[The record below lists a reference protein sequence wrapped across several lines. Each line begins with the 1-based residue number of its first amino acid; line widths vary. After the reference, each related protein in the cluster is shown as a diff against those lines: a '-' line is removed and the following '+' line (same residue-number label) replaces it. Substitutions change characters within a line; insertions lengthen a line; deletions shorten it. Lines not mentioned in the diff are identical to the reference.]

1 MRFAHLSVCLFF
13 QFISLEL
20 TYVMLDWKM
29 QHNIFIFSIKVIIGC
44 CHTIWT
50 CSFSSFCLSTLCVM
64 WLHGTAGVGLSTPAG
79 FGSDLSQWIGVLSWG
94 TGRAGAHSRLPHCWP
109 EQPVSKLL
117 WNEEREDWS
126 EAEART
132 TGRRRAI
139 RETNS
144 KFESIH
150 LKECSSVKV
159 LLSAVAT
166 VWCLKG
172 FCRDQGV
179 ADVDWKKEEGGREM
193 GKQSNGGKT
202 NRINRGIKEILIWS
216 ERLLI
221 FFLWS
226 GHVHKVC
233 YWFWNKECSFKSCW
247 LCVFFLSVCE
257 FILFVCS
264 ITVTYVFVYILRA
277 VSWRG
282 ECVVWSL
289 WLVRDVGIRKRLE
302 QWLHNVFALMIPT
315 VCSSYQLNCTGFH
328 EYPDMR

>member
-13 QFISLEL
+13 QLISLEL

-29 QHNIFIFSIKVIIGC
+29 QHHIFIFFLIIGC
-44 CHTIWT
+44 CHHHLNLFFLFILLIY
-50 CSFSSFCLSTLCVM
+50 FVLM

-79 FGSDLSQWIGVLSWG
+79 FCSDLSWWIGVLSWG
-94 TGRAGAHSRLPHCWP
+94 AGRAGAHSRLPHCWP

-150 LKECSSVKV
+150 LKGCSSVKV

-216 ERLLI
+216 KRLLI

-247 LCVFFLSVCE
+247 LCVFFFVSVWIYSLCLLHYCH
-257 FILFVCS
+257 ICVCIYS
-264 ITVTYVFVYILRA
+264 Q
-277 VSWRG
+277 S
-282 ECVVWSL
+282 CQ
-289 WLVRDVGIRKRLE
+289 LE
-302 QWLHNVFALMIPT
+302 GW
-315 VCSSYQLNCTGFH
+315 VCGLKPLASQRCW
-328 EYPDMR
+328 D

>member
-1 MRFAHLSVCLFF
+1 MRFAWQCLPLFSVNYLVTNLCNAWLK
-13 QFISLEL
+13 
-20 TYVMLDWKM
+20 KM
-29 QHNIFIFSIKVIIGC
+29 QHNIFIFFYYSDNC
-44 CHTIWT
+44 T
-50 CSFSSFCLSTLCVM
+50 LSYHFNLFFLFILLVYFVLM
-64 WLHGTAGVGLSTPAG
+64 WCDGTAGVGLSTSSG
-79 FGSDLSQWIGVLSWG
+79 FGSDLSLWTGVLSWG
-94 TGRAGAHSRLPHCWP
+94 AGRAGAHSRRPHCWP
-109 EQPVSKLL
+109 EQPVSNLL

-126 EAEART
+126 EPEALT
-132 TGRRRAI
+132 TVRRRAF

-150 LKECSSVKV
+150 LKGCSSVKV

-172 FCRDQGV
+172 FRRDQGV
-179 ADVDWKKEEGGREM
+179 ADVDWEKGEGRREM

-221 FFLWS
+221 FFPLVWPCAQS
-226 GHVHKVC
+226 LLLVLKQ
-233 YWFWNKECSFKSCW
+233 KSVVLRVADSMC
-247 LCVFFLSVCE
+247 FLSVHE
-257 FILFVCS
+257 FMFFVWP
-264 ITVTYVFVYILRA
+264 IAVTYVFAYNQRA
-277 VSWRG
+277 VSWEG
-282 ECVVWSL
+282 ECVVWNL